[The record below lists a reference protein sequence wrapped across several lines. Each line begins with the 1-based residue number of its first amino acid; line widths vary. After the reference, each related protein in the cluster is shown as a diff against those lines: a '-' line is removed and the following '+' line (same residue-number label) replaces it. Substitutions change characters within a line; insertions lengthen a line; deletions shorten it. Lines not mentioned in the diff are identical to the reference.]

1 MKTCIAVVIFAI
13 LTLSIGVLPAM
24 AQRGSRGDA
33 GGLRSMPG
41 RVLAVNA
48 RAQSADL
55 ALYYL
60 AAGPDAPGKVPDEMA
75 QQAAALKSMA
85 DQYRQKGKP
94 DRANQ
99 LMEQVNKLLSWR
111 ELAYTINNWAQTT
124 IIGTRIGSLDQIAKG
139 DKVKLTIQVDGSPRD
154 AEQGELNANV
164 EQLAPQTEDS
174 IERMQ
179 DARDK
184 RRTFFTIIGEVVSL
198 KPLTVRADGKEIR
211 IDTSDR
217 FRYVQRVELT
227 PRDVKAGNR
236 VRALV
241 QLGAGPQVRAV
252 RQLLMLGDNA
262 EIDFGT
268 DDGG

>member
-1 MKTCIAVVIFAI
+1 MKKYIAVVIFSI
-13 LTLSIGVLPAM
+13 LTLSVGLLPAM
-24 AQRGSRGDA
+24 AQRGNA
-33 GGLRSMPG
+33 GGSRSMPG

-48 RAQSADL
+48 RAQTADL

-75 QQAAALKSMA
+75 QQAATLKSMA
-85 DQYRQKGKP
+85 DQYRQKGKA

-111 ELAYTINNWAQTT
+111 ELDYTTNLAQTT
-124 IIGTRIGSLDQIAKG
+124 IIGTRVSGLDQIAKG
-139 DKVKLTIQVDGSPRD
+139 DKVKLTMQVDGSPQT
-154 AEQGELNANV
+154 AAQGELNSNV
-164 EQLAPQTEDS
+164 EQLTQAGDS

-179 DARDK
+179 DPGNK
-184 RRTFFTIIGEVVSL
+184 RRTFFTITGEVVGL
-198 KPLTVRADGKEIR
+198 KPLIVRAQGKEIQ

-217 FRYVQRVELT
+217 FRYIQQVELT
-227 PRDVKAGNR
+227 PRDVRAGNR

-262 EIDFGT
+262 EIDFGA

>member
-1 MKTCIAVVIFAI
+1 MKTFIAAVVFAI
-13 LTLSIGVLPAM
+13 LVLGIGLLPAM

-41 RVLAVNA
+41 RVLAVNP
-48 RAQSADL
+48 RAQTADL

-75 QQAAALKSMA
+75 QQAAALKRMA
-85 DQYRQKGKP
+85 DQLRQQGKK
-94 DRANQ
+94 DRADQ
-99 LMEQVNKLLSWR
+99 LMEQVKKLLSWR
-111 ELAYTINNWAQTT
+111 ELNYTTNLAQTT
-124 IIGTRIGSLDQIAKG
+124 IIGTRIGGLDKIAKG
-139 DKVKLTIQVDGSPRD
+139 DKVKLTIQVDGNPRD
-154 AEQGELNANV
+154 AEQGELTANV
-164 EQLAPQTEDS
+164 EQLAPQAEDS
-174 IERMQ
+174 VERMQ

-184 RRTFFTIIGEVVSL
+184 RRTFFTIVGEVVDL
-198 KPLTVRADGKEIR
+198 KPLTVRAQGREIR

-217 FRYVQRVELT
+217 FRYVQQVELT

-241 QLGAGPQVRAV
+241 QLGPGPQVRAV

-262 EIDFGT
+262 DIDFGS
-268 DDGG
+268 DDGR